1 MHSLFCTY
9 PCTHETLQLTIW
21 RVEQSVWDSTVR
33 GEWEYCR
40 ECHTVTAFHSSET
53 RFLRFVNQLLQTFC
67 ALDICRALTG
77 TYPAYI
83 ADVLSSYYHTRLVLG
98 GLHIA
103 RTDST
108 LLDNI
113 YRKVH
118 SFEIGPF
125 KFRLTEWLEYEH
137 FPDYSIY
144 DITHECVTIT
154 VHITTVDVSAYCG
167 YRSNINL
174 AEFILGIYICICCQM

>member
-1 MHSLFCTY
+1 
-9 PCTHETLQLTIW
+9 
-21 RVEQSVWDSTVR
+21 
-33 GEWEYCR
+33 
-40 ECHTVTAFHSSET
+40 
-53 RFLRFVNQLLQTFC
+53 VNQLLQTFC

-108 LLDNI
+108 ILDNI

-125 KFRLTEWLEYEH
+125 MFRLIEWLEYES
-137 FPDYSIY
+137 FSDYSIY
-144 DITHECVTIT
+144 DITHEGMTFPFEIT
-154 VHITTVDVSAYCG
+154 VVDVSAEHCITNIFMQWSRILFPKISWYRLMFPSCNIILCG
-167 YRSNINL
+167 TNYVQSVRD
-174 AEFILGIYICICCQM
+174 FTMTV